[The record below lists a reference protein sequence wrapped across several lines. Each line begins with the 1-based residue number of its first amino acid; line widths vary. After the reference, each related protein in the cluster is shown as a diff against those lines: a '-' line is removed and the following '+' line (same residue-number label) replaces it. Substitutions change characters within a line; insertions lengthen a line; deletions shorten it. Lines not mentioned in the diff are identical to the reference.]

1 MARLPGADDH
11 LDGNTHPQLIM
22 NSQSRT
28 PPSPPSADLPN
39 LDLDSAKALLSV
51 PYEALLS
58 MRFYSRDNN
67 ELVAGF
73 WRVDCINRKTTRN
86 GSSVA
91 FEVVFENLEENFEM
105 REQGVIEMLL
115 NSCACEGMKSL

>member
-1 MARLPGADDH
+1 
-11 LDGNTHPQLIM
+11 M

-39 LDLDSAKALLSV
+39 LDLDSAKALLIV

-67 ELVAGF
+67 EGIAGF
-73 WRVDCINRKTTRN
+73 WGVDCINRKTTRN

-105 REQGVIEMLL
+105 HEQDVIEMLL